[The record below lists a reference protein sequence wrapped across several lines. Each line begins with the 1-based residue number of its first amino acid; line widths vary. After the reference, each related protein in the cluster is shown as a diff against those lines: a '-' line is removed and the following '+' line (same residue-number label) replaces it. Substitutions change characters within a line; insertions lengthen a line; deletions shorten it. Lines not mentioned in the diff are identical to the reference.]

1 MLTLPPRFSLSI
13 FLAPRQIN
21 EKVLEIISVLF
32 HNSQSGYE
40 GWEARLGLFLLLL
53 LDPSAAAAA
62 LGRVALIAAAAAAV
76 RPDLAV
82 LDRVRERQTLAG
94 A

>member
-62 LGRVALIAAAAAAV
+62 LGRVALIAAAAA
-76 RPDLAV
+76 RPVLAV